1 MAGSQDEGTVFVVD
15 DDDAVRRSVE
25 RLIDSMGLEVHTFA
39 SAQEFLDSAQPD
51 GPSCVVLDIR
61 MPGLSGLDLQAR
73 MTEMKLSI
81 PVIFMTGH
89 GTVGVSVRAMKGG
102 AVDFLEKPFDD
113 QELLDAVNRAIDRDR
128 QQRKVRQRLGMLRER
143 YEGLT
148 PREKEVF
155 ELVTRGLLN
164 KQVAGELGTSEKT
177 VKIQRGRVMQKMEA
191 DSLAELVHIAHE
203 LGIGSQSD

>member
-1 MAGSQDEGTVFVVD
+1 MSGHRILVVD
-15 DDDAVRRSVE
+15 DEPLNVELLEQELTDGGYEVDAAYDGEAALTMITDSPPD
-25 RLIDSMGLEVHTFA
+25 LIL
-39 SAQEFLDSAQPD
+39 LD
-51 GPSCVVLDIR
+51 VL
-61 MPGLSGLDLQAR
+61 MPGLDGIEVCRRLKQDPATRL
-73 MTEMKLSI
+73 I
-81 PVIFMTGH
+81 PVIIMTGH

-191 DSLAELVHIAHE
+191 DSLADLVRMAE
-203 LGIGSQSD
+203 TLGIGRESD